1 MRGAADHACS
11 VFKVIS
17 MTTSVLTMFEDRPVP
32 LRGTFLGS
40 PPKGEPVPQSAKQR
54 RIPSPIVIVEFI
66 RGVLRV
72 PKKCPAEGMG
82 KHNSKLTRE
91 ELEEL
96 EEMTNCKW
104 KKRKNH
110 F

>member
-1 MRGAADHACS
+1 MLRFQGHLHDDLYVDDVRGSSRSPTRDIPG
-11 VFKVIS
+11 IS
-17 MTTSVLTMFEDRPVP
+17 AERRTS
-32 LRGTFLGS
+32 S
-40 PPKGEPVPQSAKQR
+40 SSAKQR
-54 RIPSPIVIVEFI
+54 RIPSPIVTVEFI

-96 EEMTNCKW
+96 EEMTNCKL
-104 KKRKNH
+104 KKRKS
-110 F
+110 FLSSRRFI